1 MVGDVLSFAF
11 WERILGA
18 MTVFLDFFLGGGG
31 IWSVFDAYSSVR
43 LLSFT

>member
-18 MTVFLDFFLGGGG
+18 MTVFLDFFFGGGEFG
-31 IWSVFDAYSSVR
+31 MFLMHIR
-43 LLSFT
+43 P

>member
-18 MTVFLDFFLGGGG
+18 MTAFLDFFWGGG